1 VNHDGSIQRRLAVRA
16 TRDHR
21 HAPPLPG
28 GVAVVLRVVTL
39 VAERCPRRGI
49 EAVVEQNFE
58 LRAVRGLGAGQ
69 VEVEWQ
75 PIEIALDV
83 DFRAEPAAGSAKRL
97 IAAPLFAPAETW
109 ARAVVLSNIWITA
122 AVWLQPASARKNAS
136 NVPLRDSRENRFQT
150 LFQLPNLSGNSR
162 QVMLCSVT

>member
-21 HAPPLPG
+21 HAAPLPG
-28 GVAVVLRVVTL
+28 GVAVVLRVVAL

-49 EAVVEQNFE
+49 ELVVEQDFE

-69 VEVEWQ
+69 VEVEGQ
-75 PIEIALDV
+75 PVEIALDV
-83 DFRAEPAAGSAKRL
+83 DFVPNPPRDRPSASSPLPFCAGGANMG
-97 IAAPLFAPAETW
+97 AGGG
-109 ARAVVLSNIWITA
+109 AVEHLDHA
-122 AVWLQPASARKNAS
+122 AVRLQPASARKNAS
-136 NVPLRDSRENRFQT
+136 NVPLRDSRKNRFQT

-162 QVMLCSVT
+162 QVMLCTVT